1 MKTTEEKIS
10 VMINGRTREVAAS
23 MTLTMLLDN
32 LDINPKGIAV
42 ELNREVVP
50 KTLHPKTTLKKNDT
64 IEIIRMTG
72 GG

>member
-1 MKTTEEKIS
+1 MEKIT
-10 VMINGRTREVAAS
+10 VMINGRKREVAPG

-32 LDINPKGIAV
+32 LDISTRGIAV

-50 KTLHPKTTLKKNDT
+50 KTMHPKTTLKKNDA

>member
-1 MKTTEEKIS
+1 MEKIT
-10 VMINGRTREVAAS
+10 VLINGQTREVAQG
-23 MTLTMLLDN
+23 MTLTMLLDS
-32 LDINPKGIAV
+32 LDISPRGIAV

>member
-1 MKTTEEKIS
+1 MEKIT
-10 VMINGRTREVAAS
+10 VQINGRTREVAPG

-32 LDINPKGIAV
+32 LDISTRGIAV

-50 KTLHPKTTLKKNDT
+50 KTMHPKTTLKKNDT

>member
-1 MKTTEEKIS
+1 MKTTEEKII
-10 VMINGRTREVAAS
+10 VIINGRTREVATG

-32 LDINPKGIAV
+32 LDISTSGIAV

-50 KTLHPKTTLKKNDT
+50 KTLHPTTTLKKNDT

>member
-1 MKTTEEKIS
+1 MKTMEKIIIL
-10 VMINGRTREVAAS
+10 INGRTREVATG
-23 MTLTMLLDN
+23 MTLTTLLDN
-32 LDINPKGIAV
+32 LDISPKGIAV